1 MLFRSPAPYQLQVAN
16 RLFRQEG
23 HGWKDDFLT
32 VTRRDYHAP
41 LEELDFG
48 NAQAAAARINGWAS
62 DQTNGHIDDMLDPSA
77 LSSDTAMVLANA
89 IWFKGNWQH
98 GFDADQTA
106 AAPFTLLDG
115 QQVQAPMMHLE
126 STELPNGTIDGARVV
141 ELPYKG
147 GDIVFDLIV
156 PDADDGLPAIEAAL
170 DGPGL
175 AAAFEDL
182 QESEVVV
189 SMPKLEMRYDRLM
202 NEDLQSLG
210 MTDAFDPDLADFSR
224 MSDTGIV
231 IDKVLHQAW
240 MSLDEEGTE
249 AAAVTLVVA
258 TDLAF
263 IPSDPIDADHP
274 FLFVIRDRLTG
285 SVLFMGRVEDPTAG

>member
-1 MLFRSPAPYQLQVAN
+1 MLFRS
-16 RLFRQEG
+16 
-23 HGWKDDFLT
+23 
-32 VTRRDYHAP
+32 
-41 LEELDFG
+41 
-48 NAQAAAARINGWAS
+48 
-62 DQTNGHIDDMLDPSA
+62 
-77 LSSDTAMVLANA
+77 
-89 IWFKGNWQH
+89 
-98 GFDADQTA
+98 
-106 AAPFTLLDG
+106 
-115 QQVQAPMMHLE
+115 
-126 STELPNGTIDGARVV
+126 
-141 ELPYKG
+141 
-147 GDIVFDLIV
+147 
-156 PDADDGLPAIEAAL
+156 DADDGLPAIEAAL